1 MSGSE
6 GKRVVAIT
14 ARDRG
19 LLESLVHFRVVD
31 RDQAM
36 QLAGFNSRGVAN
48 KRFLKL
54 VRAALLNRFFMPTR
68 AGGVGALYTL
78 SAKAIQLIGAN
89 VRPLQRKSG
98 SLLTTD
104 LFAVHQLAINS
115 VLLKAKQANQTA
127 EAVRLL
133 TFRLPL
139 SKSIPLIPDAYFEL
153 NTSSGVNPM
162 FLEVDLGNESLKI
175 LEKKVLHYIALA
187 TSGEYQRLFK
197 NLRFRVLLV
206 VSSERR
212 MGSMQ
217 RMILKHTNKLFWF
230 STLNAINSEGLF
242 APIWLRPEGEE
253 RQSLL

>member
-14 ARDRG
+14 TRDRL
-19 LLESLVHFRVVD
+19 LLESLVLFRVVD
-31 RDQAM
+31 RNQAS
-36 QLAGFNSRGVAN
+36 QIAGFRSLGVAN
-48 KRFLKL
+48 KRLLKL
-54 VRAALLNRFFMPTR
+54 VRAGLLKRFFMPTKI
-68 AGGVGALYTL
+68 GGVGALYTL

-89 VRPLQRKSG
+89 VRPLQRKND

-115 VLLKAKQANQTA
+115 VLLKAKQPNQKA

-133 TFRLPL
+133 TFRVPP

-153 NTSSGVNPM
+153 NTPSGVYPM
-162 FLEVDLGNESLKI
+162 FLEMDLGNESLKI
-175 LEKKVLHYIALA
+175 LEKKALQYIHLA
-187 TSGEYQRLFK
+187 TSGEYQRLFR
-197 NLRFRVLLV
+197 NLRFRMLLV

-212 MGSMQ
+212 MGSMR
-217 RMILKHTNKLFWF
+217 RMILQHTNKLFWF
-230 STLNAINSEGLF
+230 STLNAINSDGLF

-253 RQSLL
+253 RQPLL